1 MTLSVE
7 LAGIVG
13 TGRLETDPEVI
24 GARLRDNSWLSPV
37 LSGHIDAMAGA
48 SAGGS
53 LGVAAVVG
61 PADLDQLAACAA
73 AAYRHDTPITMLGA
87 GTSNFGQSIPMRGG
101 IVIELSRLCAM
112 GDPAAAATDGRITVE
127 AGTLLGQVDA
137 VLRPHGTELPVVTT
151 TYAASHAAG
160 WVAGGHVGLGS
171 SSWGTI
177 WDGNI
182 LGATVM
188 TCEAQPRLLVLDED
202 SVEPVLH
209 AYGTT
214 GIICDV
220 TFRLVP
226 ARSWVEFVAAF
237 GCFEDAARFVADL
250 AALSHGNGSGRSGQS
265 GRGGRP
271 PEDPAPARARALAE
285 GCGDVRVAAAQEPTL
300 TPAFTALSN
309 GVDASEALAMTIVAQ
324 GAAEEAT
331 ARAEARG
338 GRIIP
343 WSGLGADRRP
353 TLGYMVYGH
362 RMLWVEKLFGAAAFL
377 HCYLAEDRP
386 VEQLLEIKARFGDR
400 CLVELKYIRSRWL
413 RERWGQ
419 SGDGVIFAPLV
430 GMVNGRDDL
439 DELLAF
445 CDEIGVAYQNP
456 HTFFLDE
463 QGLFADP
470 GLLHRF
476 KREVD
481 PKGLLNPGKLSADPT
496 PMVGA
501 T

>member
-13 TGRLETDPEVI
+13 DAGIETDPASI

-53 LGVAAVVG
+53 LGVEAVVG
-61 PADLDQLAACAA
+61 PGDLDQLAACVA
-73 AAYRHDTPITMLGA
+73 AAYRHDAPITMLGA

-101 IVIELSRLCAM
+101 IVIELSRLCEM
-112 GDPAAAATDGRITVE
+112 GDPATAASEGRITVGSG
-127 AGTLLGQVDA
+127 ALLGRVDA
-137 VLRPHGTELPVVTT
+137 AVRAHGAEMPVMTT

-177 WDGNI
+177 WDANI
-182 LGATVM
+182 VGATVM
-188 TCEAQPRLLVLDED
+188 TCEAEPRLLTLDED

-209 AYGTT
+209 ASGTT
-214 GIICDV
+214 GIITDV

-226 ARSWVEFVAAF
+226 ARSWVEMVVAF
-237 GCFEDAARFVADL
+237 PRFDGAARFVVDL
-250 AALSHGNGSGRSGQS
+250 SEQTDGI
-265 GRGGRP
+265 
-271 PEDPAPARARALAE
+271 
-285 GCGDVRVAAAQEPTL
+285 RVAAAQEPML
-300 TPAFTALSN
+300 TPAFTALAD
-309 GVDASEALAMTIVAQ
+309 DAGTSEALVMTIVAV
-324 GAAEEAT
+324 EEVDTVSALV
-331 ARAEARG
+331 AARG
-338 GRIIP
+338 GRVIP
-343 WSGLGADRRP
+343 WHGLGADRRP
-353 TLGYMVYGH
+353 TLAYMVYGH
-362 RMLWVEKLFGAAAFL
+362 RMLWVKKLFASAAFL
-377 HCYLAEDRP
+377 HCYLSETRP
-386 VEQLLEIKARFGDR
+386 VDQLLAIKARFGDHS
-400 CLVELKYIRSRWL
+400 LVELKYIRSRWL

-419 SGDGVIFAPLV
+419 SGDGVVFAPLV

-439 DELLAF
+439 EDLLAF
-445 CDEIGVAYQNP
+445 CDDIGVAYQNP

-470 GLLHRF
+470 RLLHRF

-481 PKGLLNPGKLSADPT
+481 PKGLLNPGKLSDDPAAR
-496 PMVGA
+496 MAVS
-501 T
+501 

>member
-1 MTLSVE
+1 MASPLCAELSAV
-7 LAGIVG
+7 VG
-13 TGRLETDPEVI
+13 PERMETDPGVI

-37 LSGHIDAMAGA
+37 LSGHIDAMAGG

-53 LGVAAVVG
+53 LGVEAVVG
-61 PADLDQLAACAA
+61 PTSLDQLAACVA

-101 IVIELSRLCAM
+101 IVIELSRLCDI
-112 GDPAAAATDGRITVE
+112 GDPAQAAAEGRITVG
-127 AGTLLGQVDA
+127 AGALLGRIDA
-137 VLRPHGTELPVVTT
+137 AVRPHGAELPVVTT

-182 LGATVM
+182 VGATVM
-188 TCEAQPRLLVLDED
+188 TCEAEPRLLELDKD
-202 SVEPVLH
+202 SLEPVLH

-214 GIICDV
+214 GIITDV

-226 ARSWVEFVAAF
+226 ARSWVETVAAF
-237 GCFEDAARFVADL
+237 ARFEDAARFVADL
-250 AALSHGNGSGRSGQS
+250 CEQVSA
-265 GRGGRP
+265 
-271 PEDPAPARARALAE
+271 
-285 GCGDVRVAAAQEPTL
+285 VRVAAAQEPML
-300 TPAFTALSN
+300 TPAFTALADD
-309 GVDASEALAMTIVAQ
+309 VADDEALVMVIVAV
-324 GAAEEAT
+324 EEAG
-331 ARAEARG
+331 AVGDSAAARG
-338 GRIIP
+338 GRVVP

-362 RMLWVEKLFGAAAFL
+362 RMLWVKKLFDGAAFL
-377 HCYLAEDRP
+377 HCYLGEDRP
-386 VEQLLEIKARFGDR
+386 VEQLLEIKERFGDR

-476 KREVD
+476 KRKVD
-481 PKGLLNPGKLSADPT
+481 PKGLLNPGKLSDMRAPAAG
-496 PMVGA
+496 VS
-501 T
+501 

>member
-1 MTLSVE
+1 MTLSAE
-7 LAGIVG
+7 LTGIVG
-13 TGRLETDPEVI
+13 DDRAETDPAAI

-37 LSGHIDAMAGA
+37 LSGYINAMAGA
-48 SAGGS
+48 SEGGS
-53 LGVAAVVG
+53 LGVEAIVG
-61 PADLDQLAACAA
+61 PADLDELASCVA
-73 AAYRHDTPITMLGA
+73 AAYRHDSPITMLGA

-101 IVIELSRLCAM
+101 IVIELSRLCDM
-112 GDPAAAATDGRITVE
+112 GDPAAAAADGRITVG
-127 AGTLLGQVDA
+127 AGALLGRVDA
-137 VLRPHGTELPVVTT
+137 AVRAHGAELPVVTT

-182 LGATVM
+182 VGTTVM
-188 TCEAQPRLLVLDED
+188 TCEAEPRLLTLGKD

-214 GIICDV
+214 GIITDV

-226 ARSWVEFVAAF
+226 ARSWMEMVAAF
-237 GCFEDAARFVADL
+237 PRFDGAARFVVDLSEQAD
-250 AALSHGNGSGRSGQS
+250 GI
-265 GRGGRP
+265 
-271 PEDPAPARARALAE
+271 
-285 GCGDVRVAAAQEPTL
+285 RVAAAQEPML
-300 TPAFTALSN
+300 TPAFTALANDATTDEALVMAIVAASE
-309 GVDASEALAMTIVAQ
+309 VDATCALAAM
-324 GAAEEAT
+324 
-331 ARAEARG
+331 RG

-343 WSGLGADRRP
+343 WHGLGASRRP
-353 TLGYMVYGH
+353 TLAYMVYGH
-362 RMLWVEKLFGAAAFL
+362 RMLWVKKLFASAAFL
-377 HCYLAEDRP
+377 HCYLSESRSVD
-386 VEQLLEIKARFGDR
+386 QLLAIKARFGER

-439 DELLAF
+439 DDLLAF
-445 CDEIGVAYQNP
+445 CDDIGVAYQNP

-481 PKGLLNPGKLSADPT
+481 PKGLLNPGKLSEAPA
-496 PMVGA
+496 VGA
-501 T
+501 A

>member
-13 TGRLETDPEVI
+13 DAGMETDPASI

-53 LGVAAVVG
+53 LGVEAVVG
-61 PADLDQLAACAA
+61 PGDLDQLAACVA
-73 AAYRHDTPITMLGA
+73 AAYRHDAPITMLGA

-101 IVIELSRLCAM
+101 IVIELSRLCEM
-112 GDPAAAATDGRITVE
+112 GDPATAASEGRITVG
-127 AGTLLGQVDA
+127 AGALLGRVDA
-137 VLRPHGTELPVVTT
+137 AVRAHGAEMPVMTT

-177 WDGNI
+177 WDANI
-182 LGATVM
+182 VGATVM
-188 TCEAQPRLLVLDED
+188 TCEAEPRLLTLDED

-209 AYGTT
+209 ASGTT
-214 GIICDV
+214 GIITDV

-226 ARSWVEFVAAF
+226 ARSWVEMVVAF
-237 GCFEDAARFVADL
+237 PRFDGAARFVVDL
-250 AALSHGNGSGRSGQS
+250 SEQTDGI
-265 GRGGRP
+265 
-271 PEDPAPARARALAE
+271 
-285 GCGDVRVAAAQEPTL
+285 RVAAAQEPML
-300 TPAFTALSN
+300 TPAFTALAD
-309 GVDASEALAMTIVAQ
+309 DADTSEALVMTIVAV
-324 GAAEEAT
+324 EEVDTVSALV
-331 ARAEARG
+331 AVRG
-338 GRIIP
+338 GRVIP
-343 WSGLGADRRP
+343 WHGLGADRRP
-353 TLGYMVYGH
+353 TLAYMVYGH
-362 RMLWVEKLFGAAAFL
+362 RMLWVKKLFASAAFL
-377 HCYLAEDRP
+377 HCYLSETRP
-386 VEQLLEIKARFGDR
+386 VDQLLAIKARFGNHS
-400 CLVELKYIRSRWL
+400 LVELKYIRSRWL

-439 DELLAF
+439 EDLLAF
-445 CDEIGVAYQNP
+445 CDDIGVAYQNP

-470 GLLHRF
+470 RLLHRF
-476 KREVD
+476 KQEVD
-481 PKGLLNPGKLSADPT
+481 PKGLLNPGKLSDDPAAR
-496 PMVGA
+496 MAVS
-501 T
+501 